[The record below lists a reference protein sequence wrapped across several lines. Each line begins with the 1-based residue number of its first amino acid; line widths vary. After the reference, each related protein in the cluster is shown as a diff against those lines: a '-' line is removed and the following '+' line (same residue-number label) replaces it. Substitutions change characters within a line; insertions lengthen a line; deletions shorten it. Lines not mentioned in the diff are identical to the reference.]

1 MVPYPEPPH
10 ATSYQG
16 ASHAVFF
23 VPTCLL
29 IFLPSYKPQCY
40 SVWNKTVLPTS
51 LPTFNSLWPRL
62 TYQIGI
68 ASFIQIAPGPLQH
81 FSQPRIRKSDSS
93 SCSHFTVAQI
103 GFFPFQIHLAVLKI
117 CVNSLLRCPSLLF
130 LTWKNPCSNLNS
142 VPPHFP
148 ARSPVNWGFSYFS
161 PATLGPISVPV
172 LCLLSSL
179 ATFLVP
185 HIWFLISS

>member
-130 LTWKNPCSNLNS
+130 LTWKTHVATWILF
-142 VPPHFP
+142 PHTSLP
-148 ARSPVNWGFSYFS
+148 GAQSTGV
-161 PATLGPISVPV
+161 LVISLLLPWAQF
-172 LCLLSSL
+172 LSLSSVYCHRWQH
-179 ATFLVP
+179 F
-185 HIWFLISS
+185 WSLISDF